1 MKSIEFLKNPF
12 NYTGAKYKL
21 LPQLLPLFPDRID
34 NFVDLFGGGG
44 EVSLNVKANSIV
56 YNDKCKPLVNIFK
69 NLDNDFVNE
78 VKGIINKYK
87 LDKWNKDGFLELR
100 SVYNNSLKDNLNREN
115 AVALYCLLVH
125 AFNYQIA
132 FNSKGEY
139 NMSSGVNR
147 LYSSN
152 SSYFSK
158 SLETRLNK
166 YIDEI
171 GKRNIKFYSED
182 FHNLSFDNQ
191 DFKSTFYY
199 CDPPYLI
206 AVGVYE
212 RDYFCKWSESYEREL
227 LNLLDILD
235 YKQAKFALSNVLE
248 HKGKSN
254 DILKEWSKKYNVHY
268 LNMDYKNCNYQTK
281 DKSANSSVEVL
292 ITNY

>member
-1 MKSIEFLKNPF
+1 MQNINCYLNYYHYSLIELIILWI
-12 NYTGAKYKL
+12 YSE
-21 LPQLLPLFPDRID
+21 
-34 NFVDLFGGGG
+34 GGG

-78 VKGIINKYK
+78 VKEIINKYK

-115 AVALYCLLVH
+115 AVVLYCLLVH

-139 NMSSGVNR
+139 NMSSGANR
-147 LYSSN
+147 
-152 SSYFSK
+152 SYFSK
-158 SLETRLNK
+158 SLETKLNK

-191 DFKSTFYY
+191 DFKNTFYY

-206 AVGVYE
+206 TVGAYE

>member
-1 MKSIEFLKNPF
+1 MKSIDFLKNPF

-69 NLDNDFVNE
+69 ILDNDFVNE
-78 VKGIINKYK
+78 VKEIINKYK

-115 AVALYCLLVH
+115 AVVLYCLLVH

-139 NMSSGVNR
+139 NMSSGANR
-147 LYSSN
+147 
-152 SSYFSK
+152 SYFSK
-158 SLETRLNK
+158 SLETKLNK

-191 DFKSTFYY
+191 DFKNTFYY

-206 AVGVYE
+206 TVGAYE

>member
-1 MKSIEFLKNPF
+1 LWIYSE
-12 NYTGAKYKL
+12 
-21 LPQLLPLFPDRID
+21 
-34 NFVDLFGGGG
+34 GGG

-78 VKGIINKYK
+78 IKEIINKYK
-87 LDKWNKDGFLELR
+87 LDKWNKDGFLKLR

-139 NMSSGVNR
+139 NMPSGASR
-147 LYSSN
+147 
-152 SSYFSK
+152 SYFSK
-158 SLETRLNK
+158 SLETKLNK
-166 YIDEI
+166 YINEI

-191 DFKSTFYY
+191 DFKNTFYY

-206 AVGVYE
+206 TVGAYE

-281 DKSANSSVEVL
+281 DKSANSSIEVL

>member
-69 NLDNDFVNE
+69 NLDNDFINEVNE
-78 VKGIINKYK
+78 IINKYK
-87 LDKWNKDGFLELR
+87 LDKWNKDGFLKLR

-132 FNSKGEY
+132 FNSNGEY
-139 NMSSGVNR
+139 NTPFGADR
-147 LYSSN
+147 
-152 SSYFSK
+152 SYFSK
-158 SLETRLNK
+158 SLETKLNK
-166 YIDEI
+166 YINEI

-191 DFKSTFYY
+191 DFKNTFYY

-206 AVGVYE
+206 TVGAYE
-212 RDYFCKWSESYEREL
+212 KDYFCKWSESYEREL

-235 YKQAKFALSNVLE
+235 YKQVKFALSNVLE
-248 HKGKSN
+248 HKGKNN

>member
-21 LPQLLPLFPDRID
+21 LPQLFPLFPNEID

-78 VKGIINKYK
+78 VKETIARYK
-87 LDKWNKDGFLELR
+87 LNKWNKDGFLEIR
-100 SVYNNSLKDNLNREN
+100 SVYNNLLKDNLNREN
-115 AVALYCLLVH
+115 AVVLYCLLAH

-139 NMSSGVNR
+139 NMPSGASR
-147 LYSSN
+147 
-152 SSYFSK
+152 SYFSK
-158 SLETRLNK
+158 SLETKLNK

-171 GKRNIKFYSED
+171 GKRNIKFYSDD
-182 FHNLSFDNQ
+182 FHNLSLDNQ
-191 DFKSTFYY
+191 DFKNTFYY

-206 AVGVYE
+206 TVGAYE
-212 RDYFCKWSESYEREL
+212 RDYFCKWSEDYEREL